1 VLDFGFEDGA
11 EECLARLLR
20 WMIGRTHE
28 LGRDYLAISIEHLPK
43 LAAMMEKS
51 RPELDTRALRW
62 GLKEPSITRPN
73 TDLRYW

>member
-1 VLDFGFEDGA
+1 M
-11 EECLARLLR
+11 ARLLR

-28 LGRDYLAISIEHLPK
+28 LGRDYLAIPIEDLPA
-43 LAAMMEKS
+43 LSAMMEKS

-62 GLKEPSITRPN
+62 GLKEPPITSPY